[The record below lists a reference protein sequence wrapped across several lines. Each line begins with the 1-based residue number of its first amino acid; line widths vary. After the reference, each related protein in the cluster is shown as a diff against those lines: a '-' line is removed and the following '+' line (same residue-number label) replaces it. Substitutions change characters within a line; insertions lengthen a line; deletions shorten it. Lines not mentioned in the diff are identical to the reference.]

1 MGPTTVA
8 LLRYFRADQAFR
20 ESSRKLE
27 AATRDVRS
35 QEARVAQL
43 KAEYDATH
51 HKANVAES
59 KQKELEL
66 ELKAREERIEMLRE
80 RQSTATDDKAYRA
93 LIVDINNLKTDKG
106 KLEEQGLAAIEQLD
120 GLRKTMGDLKS
131 RGDNEAAKLA
141 TMKGSVDDKVKA
153 LSAEV
158 EAERAPRD
166 AAAAELSPAV
176 LQAFHRAGERYDGEA
191 LAAIERPDA
200 RDVEYL
206 CTGCNTYL
214 VANIYNRLMSSKDEI
229 VHCPSCGRILFVP
242 DELTPEL
249 ALASKKPTTTK
260 VAKPKKVKEPKD
272 PNAPK
277 VKRVR
282 KPKALEVGKAPAE
295 PGSIAAAIAA
305 GSGAASGKGFKA
317 VQQTAPSAPPTTR
330 ADGSVVAH
338 EDEEAADDSDAE
350 STSEQPASN

>member
-20 ESSRKLE
+20 ESTRKLE

-43 KAEYDATH
+43 KAEHDATH
-51 HKANVAES
+51 HKATAAEAH
-59 KQKELEL
+59 QKELEL
-66 ELKAREERIEMLRE
+66 ELKAREERIEKLRDL
-80 RQSTATDDKAYRA
+80 QSSATDDKAYRA
-93 LIVDINNLKTDKG
+93 LIVDINNVKGDKG
-106 KLEEQGLAAIEQLD
+106 KLEEQGIAALETLE
-120 GLRKTMGDLKS
+120 GLRKTVADLKA
-131 RGDNEAAKLA
+131 RGDNESGKLK

-153 LSAEV
+153 LTAEV
-158 EAERAPRD
+158 AAERAPRD
-166 AAAAELSPAV
+166 AAAADLTPAV
-176 LQAFHRAGERYDGEA
+176 LAAFVRAGERYDGEA
-191 LAAIERPDA
+191 LAALERPDA
-200 RDVEYL
+200 RDIEYL
-206 CTGCNTYL
+206 CSGCNTYL

-229 VHCPSCGRILFVP
+229 VHCPSCGRILYVP
-242 DELTPEL
+242 EELTPEL
-249 ALASKKPTTTK
+249 ALASKKPTAAK

-282 KPKALEVGKAPAE
+282 KPKEAAVGKAPSD

-317 VQQTAPSAPPTTR
+317 VGQTAPSAPPTTR
-330 ADGSVVAH
+330 ADGSVIVH
-338 EDEEAADDSDAE
+338 EDDEAAADDVE
-350 STSEQPASN
+350 TTSEQPASN